1 MTNKS
6 PRSQNGKRPRLRLL
20 DINFSSNVK
29 EVPSNGRRP
38 HGGLRGKALFFLIMH
53 YGCMRYLLLIMKTE
67 GMSEM
72 RVASRRQS
80 IKYRTIVP
88 KFTFRGP
95 KRFSKF
101 SHTLQMKLCN
111 YL

>member
-38 HGGLRGKALFFLIMH
+38 HGGLRGKALFF
-53 YGCMRYLLLIMKTE
+53 
-67 GMSEM
+67 
-72 RVASRRQS
+72 
-80 IKYRTIVP
+80 
-88 KFTFRGP
+88 F
-95 KRFSKF
+95 
-101 SHTLQMKLCN
+101 N
-111 YL
+111 YALWVYEVFVIDNENGGNE